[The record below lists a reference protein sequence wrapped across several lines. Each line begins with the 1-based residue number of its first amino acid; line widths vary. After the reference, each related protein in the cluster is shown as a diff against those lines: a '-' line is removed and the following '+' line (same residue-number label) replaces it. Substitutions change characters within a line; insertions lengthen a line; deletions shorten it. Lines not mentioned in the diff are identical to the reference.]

1 VDNSVGAVT
10 KRPESLV
17 VKHRRPPRP
26 LLLPGL
32 RPLWRDRRSVQL
44 GIDPRRAV
52 VLELAHPS
60 AGRLLDLLDGSRTER
75 MLLDQA
81 AQLGMTEDAAR
92 TLLTD
97 LMDRG
102 LVIAADTLLPP
113 GLPAADRERLG
124 AEAAALALEQPARTP
139 AEILSRRRRT
149 RVVVSGHGRLAQTI
163 EEGLRSAGVGR
174 VGASGTSRAL
184 TEDRAGG
191 PRVRAVAAG
200 LRIEVSAGRLPAAA
214 TLPLLLVTV
223 REAAVTVGPL
233 VVAAHGPCL
242 RCLGLHRRD
251 RDPQWPHLDSQLPA
265 AIEAEPPCSA
275 VTVLAGAARTVAEA
289 LAVADGMPSAL
300 IGASVEIC
308 GPDEIRRRRWE
319 RHPGCG
325 CPP

>member
-1 VDNSVGAVT
+1 
-10 KRPESLV
+10 
-17 VKHRRPPRP
+17 VKHRRQPRP

-32 RPLWRDRRSVQL
+32 RLLWRGRRSVQL

-81 AQLGMTEDAAR
+81 AALGMAEDATR
-92 TLLTD
+92 TLLAD
-97 LMDRG
+97 LTDRG

-124 AEAAALALEQPARTP
+124 AEAAALALEQPPRHP
-139 AEILSRRRRT
+139 AETLRRRRRA
-149 RVVVSGHGRLAQTI
+149 RVVVGGGGRLARMI
-163 EEGLRSAGVGR
+163 EDGLRAAGAGR
-174 VGASGTSRAL
+174 VATSREPLSLPA
-184 TEDRAGG
+184 DRVGG
-191 PRVRAVAAG
+191 PRVRAGTAA
-200 LRIEVSAGRLPAAA
+200 LRIEISAGRLPLAVP
-214 TLPLLLVTV
+214 LPLLLVTV

-242 RCLGLHRRD
+242 KCLDLHRGD
-251 RDPQWPHLDSQLPA
+251 RDPQWPQLDSQLPA

-275 VTVLAGAARTVAEA
+275 VTVLASAARAVAEA
-289 LAVADGMPSAL
+289 LAVLDGTPSAL

-319 RHPGCG
+319 RHPACG